1 MRRRRTSSV
10 SLDVRASRNFG
21 VLIGARERGPVVS
34 AAVVMGSLVVLALSV
49 FSAAPLGI
57 VAPVTLLAVV
67 VTTGFRRLLRW
78 DALICGLLVVVL
90 FIPIR
95 RYMLPGSLPFQL

>member
-1 MRRRRTSSV
+1 MRKRSTAGV
-10 SLDVRASRNFG
+10 SLDFRASRNLG
-21 VLIGARERGPVVS
+21 LLIGADERGPVVS
-34 AAVVMGSLVVLALSV
+34 AAVVLGSLFVLTLSV
-49 FSAAPLGI
+49 FTAAPLGV

-78 DALICGLLVVVL
+78 EALLSGLVIVVL

-95 RYMLPGSLPFQL
+95 RYTLPG